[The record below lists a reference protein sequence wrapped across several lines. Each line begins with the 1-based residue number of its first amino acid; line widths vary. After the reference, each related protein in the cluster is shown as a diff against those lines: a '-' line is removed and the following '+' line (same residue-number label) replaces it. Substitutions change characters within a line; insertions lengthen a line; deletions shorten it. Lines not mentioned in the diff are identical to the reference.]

1 VFSEI
6 KLNEHPNTLI
16 IGHNGSG
23 KSTLL
28 DALTFVLFG
37 KAFRKVNK
45 SGLVNS
51 INNKDCRVE
60 IEFTSNNKDY
70 KIIRGMKPNIFEVYC
85 DGILLNQDSVSKD
98 YQDNLESFI
107 LRMNYKSFTQ
117 IVILGSASFTPF
129 MQLSASDRRTVI
141 EDLLDIQIFTV
152 MNNITKQRLVDN
164 KAKIEKN
171 KIESLGKTDTRNHI
185 MKVVDGLRKNDEQ
198 RVKDLKEEI
207 ERNEKIIQSID
218 RQISKLNKEYRTIL
232 DSTQEYKN
240 LKTRYTK
247 LISLKS
253 QIETNHSRHSND
265 LEFYTDNDNCPT
277 CKQSIEAG
285 FKSTEIEKLT
295 GKLSELS
302 GGINKIVS
310 EIDSCLSQIEI
321 IDNKM
326 KDAEEIRNQISEKE
340 IKRNHI
346 SSNIT
351 KFQENI
357 KTISNSNELLE
368 SNLSDLKKIEQDIEK
383 IEKEKKQLLDEKL
396 VIDTALTLLKDGG
409 IKTKII
415 KQYIPIINKL
425 INKNLSNMN
434 FMVNFNIDEQFN
446 ETIKSRYRDDF
457 AYQNF
462 SEGEKTRIDLA
473 LLFTWREI
481 AKMKNSVTTNL
492 LILDEIFDGSL
503 DETGTDDFVKIM
515 WSLIKDSNVFVISHK
530 QDQMVDKFKK
540 VYTFKKK
547 KNFSV
552 ISK

>member
-1 VFSEI
+1 MFSEI

-198 RVKDLKEEI
+198 RVKDIKEEI
-207 ERNEKIIQSID
+207 ERNEKVIQSID

-277 CKQSIEAG
+277 CKQSIDAG

>member
-1 VFSEI
+1 MFSEI

-207 ERNEKIIQSID
+207 ERNEKVIQSID
-218 RQISKLNKEYRTIL
+218 RQISKLNKEYRAIL

-240 LKTRYTK
+240 LKARYTK

-265 LEFYTDNDNCPT
+265 LEFYSNNDNCPT

>member
-1 VFSEI
+1 M
-6 KLNEHPNTLI
+6 I

-60 IEFTSNNKDY
+60 IEFTSNNKEY

-164 KAKIEKN
+164 KASIERN

-207 ERNEKIIQSID
+207 ERNEKVIQSID
-218 RQISKLNKEYRTIL
+218 KQISKLNKEYRTIL

-265 LEFYTDNDNCPT
+265 LDFYTDNDNCPT

-302 GGINKIVS
+302 GGINKIIS

-321 IDNKM
+321 IDSKM

-552 ISK
+552 ITT

>member
-1 VFSEI
+1 MFSEI

-207 ERNEKIIQSID
+207 ERNEKVIQSID

-383 IEKEKKQLLDEKL
+383 IEKENKQLLDEKL

>member
-1 VFSEI
+1 M
-6 KLNEHPNTLI
+6 I

-164 KAKIEKN
+164 KASIEKN
-171 KIESLGKTDTRNHI
+171 KIESLGKADTRNHI
-185 MKVVDGLRKNDEQ
+185 LKVVDGLRKNDEK
-198 RVKDLKEEI
+198 RVKELKEEI
-207 ERNEKIIQSID
+207 ERNEKVIRTID
-218 RQISKLNKEYRTIL
+218 DQISQLNEEYRTIL

-240 LKTRYTK
+240 LKNRYTK

-253 QIETNHSRHSND
+253 QIETNHSRHKTD
-265 LEFYTDNDNCPT
+265 LEFFKSNDNCPT
-277 CKQSIEAG
+277 CKQSIEDG
-285 FKSTEIEKLT
+285 FKSNEIGKLT
-295 GKLSELS
+295 GKISEMNV
-302 GGINKIVS
+302 GINKIIS
-310 EIDSCLSQIEI
+310 EIDSCLTQIEI
-321 IDNKM
+321 IDKKM
-326 KDAEEIRNQISEKE
+326 KDAEDLRNQISEKE

-346 SSNIT
+346 SSQIT

-357 KTISNSNELLE
+357 ESLNDSNSLLDT
-368 SNLSDLKKIEQDIEK
+368 NLLDLKKIEREIEK
-383 IEKEKKQLLDEKL
+383 IESEKKELLEEKL

-552 ISK
+552 VTT

>member
-1 VFSEI
+1 M
-6 KLNEHPNTLI
+6 I

-164 KAKIEKN
+164 KASIEKN
-171 KIESLGKTDTRNHI
+171 KIESLGKADTRNHI
-185 MKVVDGLRKNDEQ
+185 LKVVDGLRKNDEK
-198 RVKDLKEEI
+198 RVKELKEEI
-207 ERNEKIIQSID
+207 ERNEKVIRTID
-218 RQISKLNKEYRTIL
+218 GQISQLNEEYRTIL

-240 LKTRYTK
+240 LKNRYTK

-253 QIETNHSRHSND
+253 QIETNHSRHKTD
-265 LEFYTDNDNCPT
+265 LEFFKSNDNCPT
-277 CKQSIEAG
+277 CKQSIEDE
-285 FKSTEIEKLT
+285 FKSNEIGKLT
-295 GKLSELS
+295 GKISEMNV
-302 GGINKIVS
+302 GINKIIS
-310 EIDSCLSQIEI
+310 EIDSCLTQIEI
-321 IDNKM
+321 VDNKM
-326 KDAEEIRNQISEKE
+326 KEAEELRNQISEKE

-346 SSNIT
+346 SSQII

-357 KTISNSNELLE
+357 DSLKDSNSLLDT
-368 SNLSDLKKIEQDIEK
+368 NLSDLKKIEREIEK
-383 IEKEKKQLLDEKL
+383 IESEKKELLDEKL

-552 ISK
+552 ITT